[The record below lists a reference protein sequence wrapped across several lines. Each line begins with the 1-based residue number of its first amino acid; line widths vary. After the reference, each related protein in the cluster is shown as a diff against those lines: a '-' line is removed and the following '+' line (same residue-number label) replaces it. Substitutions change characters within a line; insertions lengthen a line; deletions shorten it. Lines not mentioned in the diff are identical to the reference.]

1 MLILSLVLS
10 TLAVFFTCLQQRTYG
25 FAQNPDAIRAWL
37 SNGVRYINDQ
47 GQSVMQ
53 SSFLSHQLLQAP
65 FELLC
70 MAITLFLAAFG
81 VYLGSAYTS
90 NLVLSAGSIRT
101 GNLGVLLA
109 FIIGSVFGLSLFGHL
124 LGGKDLEY
132 TRIIQQAQM
141 ARDGESHEGKEKDM
155 GPEPITLFDN
165 EQQQR
170 SPVKQHHSTVQQQA
184 PPLKRGPLG
193 LPNGGRRSPAND
205 MVEALQRA
213 AAAHQECAEADREVA
228 EWYRRLGV

>member
-1 MLILSLVLS
+1 MLMLSLVLS

-37 SNGVRYINDQ
+37 SNGVRYTNAE
-47 GQSVMQ
+47 GKMVMQ
-53 SSFLSHQLLQAP
+53 SSILSHQLLQAP

-70 MAITLFLAAFG
+70 MAITLFLGAFG
-81 VYLGSAYTS
+81 VYLGSAYTGD
-90 NLVLSAGSIRT
+90 LALSAGSVRT

-132 TRIIQQAQM
+132 TRIIQQAQL
-141 ARDGESHEGKEKDM
+141 ARDGEAHEGKEKDM
-155 GPEPITLFDN
+155 GPESATLFDN
-165 EQQQR
+165 EQQHQAPQAPQAPPLEMGPMGQRNAQR
-170 SPVKQHHSTVQQQA
+170 SPVD
-184 PPLKRGPLG
+184 
-193 LPNGGRRSPAND
+193 N

-228 EWYRRLGV
+228 EWYRRLSG